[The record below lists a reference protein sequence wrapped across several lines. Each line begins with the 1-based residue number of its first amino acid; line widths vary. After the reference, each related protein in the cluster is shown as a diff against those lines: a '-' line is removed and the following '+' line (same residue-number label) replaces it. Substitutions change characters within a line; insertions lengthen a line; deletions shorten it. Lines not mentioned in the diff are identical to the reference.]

1 MLDLH
6 FKSQQASSRGPVL
19 NFRMWSG
26 IQPSLMS
33 PCIVTAVILFFFFF
47 LLLSSFEMALVWG
60 GGKELIQTIKIQRW
74 RLVILNA
81 NQMSETEEKFQHYRL
96 DTQIGGAAVIS

>member
-1 MLDLH
+1 
-6 FKSQQASSRGPVL
+6 
-19 NFRMWSG
+19 
-26 IQPSLMS
+26 
-33 PCIVTAVILFFFFF
+33 
-47 LLLSSFEMALVWG
+47 MALVWG